1 MDVLRR
7 HRLLVGAGLAATLA
21 LAILSYI
28 RVSPDGVAYRSPQ
41 IWSNTSTL
49 ILSQPGFPE
58 WRSQLQNVSPTDRL
72 AGLAD
77 VYAAFATSDAV
88 GRELRRRGFGDVFA
102 DDGEAGKV
110 TAAAVP
116 SSINSAATPLLQ
128 VSASGETPAAATR
141 LTKAATSTLIDVVSA
156 RQQAADIPPS
166 ERITLRVVK
175 QSGEPELI
183 VPRSKTPFI
192 ILLLGGLTLTITA
205 AFIRDN
211 AQRPPREG
219 SAVEATTLEAR
230 PRPLEPAIPPSAEV
244 SRTAP
249 DPTRSTGHTENATQ
263 DVRDVRGRRVG

>member
-1 MDVLRR
+1 M
-7 HRLLVGAGLAATLA
+7 
-21 LAILSYI
+21 
-28 RVSPDGVAYRSPQ
+28 
-41 IWSNTSTL
+41 
-49 ILSQPGFPE
+49 
-58 WRSQLQNVSPTDRL
+58 
-72 AGLAD
+72 
-77 VYAAFATSDAV
+77 
-88 GRELRRRGFGDVFA
+88 
-102 DDGEAGKV
+102 
-110 TAAAVP
+110 
-116 SSINSAATPLLQ
+116 
-128 VSASGETPAAATR
+128 
-141 LTKAATSTLIDVVSA
+141 
-156 RQQAADIPPS
+156 
-166 ERITLRVVK
+166 K

-230 PRPLEPAIPPSAEV
+230 PRPLEPAIPSAAEV

>member
-7 HRLLVGAGLAATLA
+7 YRLLVVAGLAASLA

-28 RVSPDGVAYRSPQ
+28 RVSPSGVAYRSPE
-41 IWSNTSTL
+41 IWSNSSTL

-58 WRSQLQNVSPTDRL
+58 WRSQLDVVSPTDRL

-102 DDGEAGKV
+102 DDGKTGKV
-110 TAAAVP
+110 TATAVP
-116 SSINSAATPLLQ
+116 STINSAATPLLQ
-128 VSASGETPAAATR
+128 VSASGDTPAAATR
-141 LTKAATSTLIDVVSA
+141 LTRAATATLLDVVTA
-156 RQQAADIPPS
+156 RQRAADIPPS

-175 QSGEPELI
+175 ESGEPVLI

-192 ILLLGGLTLTITA
+192 IILLGGLTLTVAA

-211 AQRPPREG
+211 ARRSAREEG
-219 SAVEATTLEAR
+219 PVEATALETASAPPPEVRRTAAEQAR
-230 PRPLEPAIPPSAEV
+230 PTAENESA
-244 SRTAP
+244 T
-249 DPTRSTGHTENATQ
+249 H
-263 DVRDVRGRRVG
+263 DVRSAGRRVG

>member
-7 HRLLVGAGLAATLA
+7 HRLLVSAGLAASLA

-28 RVSPDGVAYRSPQ
+28 HVSPDGVTYRNPQ
-41 IWSNTSTL
+41 IWSSSSTL

-58 WRSQLQNVSPTDRL
+58 WRSQLQSVSPTDRL

-116 SSINSAATPLLQ
+116 SSINSTATPLVQ

-141 LTKAATSTLIDVVSA
+141 LTRAATSTFIDVVTE
-156 RQQAADIPPS
+156 RQRAAEIPPS

-192 ILLLGGLTLTITA
+192 IILLGGLTLTIAA

-219 SAVEATTLEAR
+219 SAVETTALEAR
-230 PRPLEPAIPPSAEV
+230 PRPLEPAIPPAADV
-244 SRTAP
+244 PRTAP
-249 DPTRSTGHTENATQ
+249 DQTRATGQTENASQ
-263 DVRDVRGRRVG
+263 DVRGVRGRRFG

>member
-7 HRLLVGAGLAATLA
+7 YRLLVVAGLAASLA

-28 RVSPDGVAYRSPQ
+28 RVSPSGVAYRSPE
-41 IWSNTSTL
+41 IWSNSSTL

-58 WRSQLQNVSPTDRL
+58 WRSQLDVVSPTDRL

-110 TAAAVP
+110 TATAVP
-116 SSINSAATPLLQ
+116 STINSAATPLLQ
-128 VSASGETPAAATR
+128 VSASGDTPAAATR
-141 LTKAATSTLIDVVSA
+141 LTRAATATLLDVVTA
-156 RQQAADIPPS
+156 RQRAADIPPS

-175 QSGEPELI
+175 ESGEPVLI

-192 ILLLGGLTLTITA
+192 IILLGGLTLTVAA

-211 AQRPPREG
+211 TRRSAREQA
-219 SAVEATTLEAR
+219 AVEATALEPR
-230 PRPLEPAIPPSAEV
+230 PRPLETASAPPPEV
-244 SRTAP
+244 PRTAGEQAR
-249 DPTRSTGHTENATQ
+249 PTAENESATH
-263 DVRDVRGRRVG
+263 DVRSAGRRVG